1 MKYLPTLILIA
12 AFPVV
17 ASTTS
22 IDIYS
27 KGTQDIIDGAK
38 AEDTR
43 IFKAVTD
50 AACKNGAPHCEQII
64 TNALTSRILVA
75 TELGKLMQLEKQ
87 LSEQK

>member
-1 MKYLPTLILIA
+1 MKYLSTLVLLA

-17 ASTTS
+17 ASTVSVDVYT
-22 IDIYS
+22 
-27 KGTQDIIDGAK
+27 KGTQDIINGAK
-38 AEDTR
+38 AEDQR

-50 AACKNGAPHCEQII
+50 AACKNGAPHCVEII